1 MLMIDLYSGLGG
13 ASQPMKDRGWE
24 VIRVDINPAFN
35 PDLCIDVRDFLKYW
49 DGRSPDLLWAS
60 PPCDDFSKSEKPW
73 YDFCPP
79 SQEAL
84 ELVKVV
90 FDIVLAIKP
99 KFWILE
105 NVRGAQK
112 WLGKAPFHCG
122 SFYLWGYFPFEK
134 LNVPHSLCRKPFF
147 KDVREVFSVKPEVR
161 KAMRSKIPYEL
172 ALAIALIVE
181 NELKKEKNLPK
192 SGSMP
197 LFEKKV

>member
-1 MLMIDLYSGLGG
+1 M
-13 ASQPMKDRGWE
+13 
-24 VIRVDINPAFN
+24 
-35 PDLCIDVRDFLKYW
+35 
-49 DGRSPDLLWAS
+49 
-60 PPCDDFSKSEKPW
+60 
-73 YDFCPP
+73 
-79 SQEAL
+79 
-84 ELVKVV
+84 KVV

-112 WLGKAPFHCG
+112 WLGKAPYHCG

-147 KDVREVFSVKPEVR
+147 KDVREVFSVNPEVR
-161 KAMRSKIPYEL
+161 KAMRSKIPYKL

-181 NELKKEKNLPK
+181 NELKKGKNFPK